1 MGAAVVQLDYSIADE
16 TKSRIYKSFIQ
27 PVWNLLLEDV
37 PPGASEGMQ
46 DSKNWEA
53 AAKSIRAFIVN
64 QIKPFISYS
73 RSVWMLDKWHR
84 TVSYLSRI
92 QVVTLVIYIYS
103 LLPSCSIKVIVTV
116 TWCIILICLDT
127 I

>member
-46 DSKNWEA
+46 DSKKLGRCCQIN
-53 AAKSIRAFIVN
+53 KSF
-64 QIKPFISYS
+64 
-73 RSVWMLDKWHR
+73 H
-84 TVSYLSRI
+84 
-92 QVVTLVIYIYS
+92 
-103 LLPSCSIKVIVTV
+103 C
-116 TWCIILICLDT
+116 
-127 I
+127 